1 VELFAQHSSSG
12 DDGSL
17 VISLIALVA
26 MIVPWFVLAY
36 VSWIFWKA
44 RKRAEPEEARLRRMR
59 EEERRWRNAHSS

>member
-1 VELFAQHSSSG
+1 
-12 DDGSL
+12 
-17 VISLIALVA
+17 LIALVA

-44 RKRAEPEEARLRRMR
+44 RKRAEPEEARMRRIR